1 MTHKVDPQI
10 STEVNEFE
18 ALVAEVINSLSKNR
32 IDYCF
37 NNTQLE
43 TITLACNSRNINF
56 NFEKFYNEYEPNILE
71 YIELKPFKVKIKKDI
86 YKPKKDENG
95 ILIPLSEKQKRINE
109 YAKKNNDKLSNERL
123 HKLLEN
129 VPEDMVIYFTTEI
142 FHNLHKTHCRLRNQA
157 IREYKMENNL

>member
-1 MTHKVDPQI
+1 MIHNVEHQVI
-10 STEVNEFE
+10 NEVNEFE

-32 IDYCF
+32 VDYCF

-43 TITLACNSRNINF
+43 IITSACNSKNINF
-56 NFEKFYNEYEPNILE
+56 KFEKFYNEYEPNILE

-86 YKPKKDENG
+86 YKPKKSENE
-95 ILIPLSEKQKRINE
+95 IVIPLTEKQKRINE

-129 VPEDMVIYFTTEI
+129 VPEDMVVYFTTEI
-142 FHNLHKTHCRLRNQA
+142 FHDVHKTHCRLRNQA
-157 IREYKMENNL
+157 IRKYKIANNL